1 MIFHNRP
8 CCNFAAMISKKA
20 KIYIGFF
27 TVLTVLF
34 LFFVFAGTDNWK
46 TKLPVLSDVKPFA
59 FTTQDGKIFTEKD
72 MAGKVCVVNF
82 FFTTCKGICPRMN
95 SNMRSIYDEFKNEK
109 DFLILSHTCDPER
122 DSVVKM
128 KRYADSMQVDT
139 HVWVFLTGRKD
150 SLYYAARNSY
160 LLDDPKNA
168 LKNIDDQFLHTQF
181 FALVDKNGN
190 IVSQIFDGLKKDDL
204 EALRSDIKKLLEEK
218 VLKN

>member
-1 MIFHNRP
+1 
-8 CCNFAAMISKKA
+8 MISKKA

>member
-1 MIFHNRP
+1 
-8 CCNFAAMISKKA
+8 MISKKA

-204 EALRSDIKKLLEEK
+204 EALSSDIKKLLEEK